1 MPTYADLYNERLLAL
16 GQSGPSNPVRLTISK
31 RDYVWEP
38 QLDRFRYQEQWEQ
51 EHLMDHEQLHD
62 DRHFAAPA
70 SNANANSDSRE
81 STPPSI
87 AALQPMT
94 LHRHPERLTHQP
106 SLWVLDT
113 NTLMSCL
120 DLLKALFVALLTRN
134 VAYAAAVTQQPP
146 SLAVPTRPSLI
157 KLVLPYVVVS
167 ELDGLKIT
175 RRKDDSG
182 RPVASQARE
191 ANHWLLSA
199 LQKQK
204 RDPINQTGA
213 NLSEHLWPLFLQPS
227 THYNR
232 SKRSNGVG
240 SRWDLDN
247 PLSCDDEIVKF
258 CADLKGQTPS
268 PVCFCSDDTNAR
280 TKAELDGIDSLGM
293 RELANALKH
302 GFKEVHSSERKWI
315 LVADALIHQWEYQTG
330 TPQQPEQQQ
339 HHQQQNE
346 TQQFGQQ
353 HQSIEQ
359 HPGQPIWQSAP
370 VHQLTLQQDT
380 YTQPLP
386 ATDCHTPPSTHM
398 APHTSANEILE
409 IDMDTEEQ
417 QLPTPGPMPIP
428 LISVHPARPAM
439 RSFPSA
445 EGRGTNDSIHSP
457 HNSQHVSRSRSRR
470 SPVSLSRHQPAA
482 SMTSVSHDQ
491 QPDESEALNPQISW
505 EDLVQQVGPN
515 SRGGTNR
522 HRNGRW

>member
-31 RDYVWEP
+31 GDYVWDP
-38 QLDRFRYQEQWEQ
+38 QLNRFRYEEQWEE
-51 EHLMDHEQLHD
+51 EHLMDHEELRD
-62 DRHFAAPA
+62 DGHVAAPA
-70 SNANANSDSRE
+70 PNANGSFDSRE

-94 LHRHPERLTHQP
+94 LHGHPERLTHQP

-120 DLLKALFVALLTRN
+120 DLLKALFAALLTRN
-134 VAYAAAVTQQPP
+134 VAYAAAVNQQPP
-146 SLAVPTRPSLI
+146 SSAVPTRPSLI
-157 KLVLPYVVVS
+157 KLVVPYVVVS

-175 RRKDDSG
+175 RRKNDSG

-204 RDPINQTGA
+204 RVPINQTGA
-213 NLSEHLWPLFLQPS
+213 SLSEDLWPLFVQPS
-227 THYNR
+227 THYSR

-268 PVCFCSDDTNAR
+268 CVCFCSDDTNAR

-293 RELANALKH
+293 RELATALKH
-302 GFKEVHSSERKWI
+302 GFKEVQSSERKWT
-315 LVADALIHQWEYQTG
+315 LVADALIDQWEYQSG
-330 TPQQPEQQQ
+330 TARQPEQQ
-339 HHQQQNE
+339 HHQQQNDR
-346 TQQFGQQ
+346 QRFGQQ
-353 HQSIEQ
+353 NQSIEQ
-359 HPGQPIWQSAP
+359 RPGQPIWQSAP
-370 VHQLTLQQDT
+370 VHQHISQQDT

-386 ATDCHTPPSTHM
+386 ANECHTPPFTHI
-398 APHTSANEILE
+398 ALHTSASEILE
-409 IDMDTEEQ
+409 VDMDTEEQ

-428 LISVHPARPAM
+428 LMSVHPTRPAM
-439 RSFPSA
+439 RSFASA
-445 EGRGTNDSIHSP
+445 EGRGTSDSIHSP
-457 HNSQHVSRSRSRR
+457 HHSQHMSRSRSTRL
-470 SPVSLSRHQPAA
+470 PVSPSRHQPAS
-482 SMTSVSHDQ
+482 SMASVSQDQ
-491 QPDESEALNPQISW
+491 QPVESEALNPQISW
-505 EDLVQQVGPN
+505 EDLVQQVGPK
-515 SRGGTNR
+515 SRGGINR
-522 HRNGRW
+522 HRNDRW